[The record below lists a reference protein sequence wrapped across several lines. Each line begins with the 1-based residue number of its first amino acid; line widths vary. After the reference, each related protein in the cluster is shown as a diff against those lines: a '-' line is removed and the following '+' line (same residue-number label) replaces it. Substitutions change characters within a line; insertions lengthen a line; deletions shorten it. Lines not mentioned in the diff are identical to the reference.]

1 MCNSFSEKSREEQL
15 KEIIYRIHDGEKIND
30 LKKEFQYLLKHLSA
44 EEITSMEQSLL
55 QEGVTPEEIQNLC
68 DIHVEVFEDSLK
80 KNIEK
85 EKEHTHPVTVFKQEN
100 RELESRLKEIKK
112 ILKNF
117 KKTQNPQT
125 YEQLQLSANQLKEF
139 EKHYIRKENQLFP
152 RLEAAGFTGP
162 TTVMWGKHDEIRG
175 ELKAFLKLLNN
186 ADSAASSKELSSRFS
201 ALSKKME
208 KMIFMEEKILYPA
221 SLKKLT
227 DKDWDQIRKE
237 EQEIGLAW
245 LAPTHQEKQMDSQLP
260 DSSELVY
267 NTSEED
273 MMNKLIQIPLHE
285 GIVTQQQ
292 LDLMLQALP
301 FDLTFVDEN
310 DQVRYYS
317 ATDDRIFPRTP
328 SIIGRTVQ
336 NCHPPKSVHI
346 VEKIVASF
354 KNKEKT
360 SAEFWIDLQG
370 RKVHIRYFP
379 VYDASGNYRGT
390 IEVSQDITDIQKLEG
405 EKRLLD
411 WE

>member
-55 QEGVTPEEIQNLC
+55 QEGVTPEEIKNLC